1 MSFFPKTTSPSTIS
15 PGLYFHLAFAF
26 VKSSKEITIKNLA
39 ELVKNIVGYKGRIKF
54 DRSKPDGTLSKLM
67 NNSRIKKL
75 NWKNEINLEEGIS
88 RVYSEFI
95 KDINNKK

>member
-1 MSFFPKTTSPSTIS
+1 
-15 PGLYFHLAFAF
+15 
-26 VKSSKEITIKNLA
+26 
-39 ELVKNIVGYKGRIKF
+39 
-54 DRSKPDGTLSKLM
+54 M

>member
-1 MSFFPKTTSPSTIS
+1 MCSYNEFKKS
-15 PGLYFHLAFAF
+15 LYYKNTGYVNAHIN
-26 VKSSKEITIKNLA
+26 VGSGKEITIKNLA